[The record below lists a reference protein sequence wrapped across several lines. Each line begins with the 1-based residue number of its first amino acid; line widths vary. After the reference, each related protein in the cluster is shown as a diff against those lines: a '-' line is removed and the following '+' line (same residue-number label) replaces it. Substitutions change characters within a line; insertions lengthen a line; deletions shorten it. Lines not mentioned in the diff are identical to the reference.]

1 MTVVNL
7 RYIDINKAV
16 LACDVCA
23 AALEASA
30 ADLDGGV
37 RLRDLRKR
45 FDDALVAVLGS
56 YEFTRQD
63 TYELLAETETDD
75 DEVDNPETPKF

>member
-1 MTVVNL
+1 MTVLKL

-63 TYELLAETETDD
+63 TYKLLDEADDDETDD
-75 DEVDNPETPKF
+75 PETPKF

>member
-1 MTVVNL
+1 MTVLKL

-63 TYELLAETETDD
+63 TYELLADDD
-75 DEVDNPETPKF
+75 DEVDDPETPKF